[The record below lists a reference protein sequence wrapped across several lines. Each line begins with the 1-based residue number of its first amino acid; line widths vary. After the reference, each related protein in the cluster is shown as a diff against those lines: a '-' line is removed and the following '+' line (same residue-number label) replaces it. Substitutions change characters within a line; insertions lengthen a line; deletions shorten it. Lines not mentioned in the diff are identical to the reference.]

1 MKRGTG
7 IRECDASLSAPLMKI
22 ALVTARPARGLDED
36 EPPLRLALQRAGCDV
51 ETAEWDDSRVEWASF
66 DLALL
71 RSAWDYAERV
81 SEFLAWVQR
90 ASQR

>member
-1 MKRGTG
+1 
-7 IRECDASLSAPLMKI
+7 MKI

-81 SEFLAWVQR
+81 SEFLADRHRTLCCAKGRCLRRVETIH
-90 ASQR
+90 